1 MTEFQNAAPD
11 PAHLLKCELARE
23 VLRSSGT
30 LRLRVT
36 GWSMLPTV
44 MPGDT
49 LIVDRAGGGVSR
61 GDIVLFARDQR
72 LFAHRV
78 VSTSASDQNFIITQG
93 DGMPRPDPPVAASEL
108 LGRVS
113 FIVRNGRYIE
123 PGSKLGVSG
132 RAVAELVRRFDSA
145 ARILVGVHGMRE
157 RVAEELGVSP
167 IA

>member
-61 GDIVLFARDQR
+61 GDIVLFARDQ
-72 LFAHRV
+72 LEAAVHPEPADYLYFVSDNNGGHIFAKTLAQH
-78 VSTSASDQNFIITQG
+78 QNAVREYRRALALDAAIAPQTPSSPEVTTK
-93 DGMPRPDPPVAASEL
+93 PRRP
-108 LGRVS
+108 RT
-113 FIVRNGRYIE
+113 R
-123 PGSKLGVSG
+123 K
-132 RAVAELVRRFDSA
+132 
-145 ARILVGVHGMRE
+145 
-157 RVAEELGVSP
+157 
-167 IA
+167 